1 MLKTSA
7 KLVLLFIAVLPAFFI
22 SSCTSEH
29 LTPDCDTLK
38 MSYSQNVVPILKN
51 NCYTC
56 HSTGNS
62 VGSIG
67 ILLDSYTNL
76 MKYVDTTNINL
87 SLLVGDIR
95 HDPSNSIITFTP
107 MPYMKQKL
115 DDCSINQIVAWV
127 NQGAPDN

>member
-1 MLKTSA
+1 MLKHSTI
-7 KLVLLFIAVLPAFFI
+7 LVLLFIAFLPAFFVG
-22 SSCTSEH
+22 SCTSEH
-29 LTPDCDTLK
+29 LSPNCDTLK

-51 NCYTC
+51 NCYPC
-56 HSTGNS
+56 HSMGNT

-67 ILLDSYTNL
+67 ILLDNYKNL
-76 MKYVDTTNINL
+76 MNYVDTVNVNL

-95 HDPSNSIITFTP
+95 HDPSNSAITFTP
-107 MPYMKQKL
+107 MPYMKPKL